1 MNGSHYR
8 YGRKKRYYAKE
19 RKQRTRMSFEK
30 RTMVQLLA
38 AVLLFALCFALSHSN
53 LPYLQSA
60 KIYVARA
67 LISTTDIQETRT
79 RFLDF
84 YQGLREKYPALDQY
98 LPAQTQPESAQAP
111 EEQPEAVPASGE
123 EQADQSG
130 EPMVANDAQAALGLV
145 AQAAPEPEA
154 VQPAEYVF
162 PDTVDITLPIYG
174 EITSP
179 YGGREHPL
187 TQGESNHQGVD
198 IAANHGDPIV
208 AAAPGKVVTVGYN
221 DVDGNHVVIQHTARA
236 KTVYAH
242 MDQIAVKEGDIV
254 TRETQLGTVGDTGL
268 ATGPHLHFEILEND
282 QSIDPERYIS
292 LPHRP

>member
-19 RKQRTRMSFEK
+19 RKHHVRMSFEK
-30 RTMVQLLA
+30 RTMVQFLA
-38 AVLLFALCFALSHSN
+38 AALLFGLCFVLSRSDV
-53 LPYLQSA
+53 PYLQSA

-84 YQGLREKYPALDQY
+84 YQGMREKYPVLNQY
-98 LPAQTQPESAQAP
+98 LPAQIQPESVQAP

-123 EQADQSG
+123 EQTEQTG

-145 AQAAPEPEA
+145 AQAAPEPA
-154 VQPAEYVF
+154 PPAEYVF
-162 PDTVDITLPIYG
+162 PETVDITLPIYG

-208 AAAPGKVVTVGYN
+208 AAAPGKVVTVGSN
-221 DVDGNHVVIQHTARA
+221 DIDGNHVVIQHTARA

-242 MDQIAVKEGDIV
+242 MDQIAVQEGDIV
-254 TRETQLGTVGDTGL
+254 TRETQIGTVGDTGL